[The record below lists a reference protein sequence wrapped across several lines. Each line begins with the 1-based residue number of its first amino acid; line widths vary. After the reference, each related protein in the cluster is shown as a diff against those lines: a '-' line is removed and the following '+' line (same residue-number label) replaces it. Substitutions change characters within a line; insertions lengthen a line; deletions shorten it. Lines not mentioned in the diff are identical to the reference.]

1 MFSKSVVLN
10 SVFCFRFSDN
20 ESVAVKGIAMS
31 LPKLPAD
38 FRRDGLNLIT
48 RMVRTKDLDDLQGEA
63 SPPGRF
69 DPHHQTKLK
78 VCYY

>member
-1 MFSKSVVLN
+1 
-10 SVFCFRFSDN
+10 
-20 ESVAVKGIAMS
+20 MS
-31 LPKLPAD
+31 LPKLPSD

-48 RMVRTKDLDDLQGEA
+48 RMVRTKDLDDLQGES

-78 VCYY
+78 VWSNKLIYNILCACIFIETTQ

>member
-1 MFSKSVVLN
+1 
-10 SVFCFRFSDN
+10 
-20 ESVAVKGIAMS
+20 MS
-31 LPKLPAD
+31 IPKLPTD
-38 FRRDGLNLIT
+38 FRRDGLALIT

-78 VCYY
+78 VWIFIIINIFKNKLRLNKNKRL